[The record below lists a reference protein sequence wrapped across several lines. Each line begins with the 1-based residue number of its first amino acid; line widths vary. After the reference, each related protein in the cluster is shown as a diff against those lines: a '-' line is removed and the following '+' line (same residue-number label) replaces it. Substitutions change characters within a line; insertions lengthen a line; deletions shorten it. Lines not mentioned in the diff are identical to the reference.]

1 MSVKT
6 MLFREVGGVLCAVH
20 TVDSPSD
27 EEWEKYVVYC
37 SALPP
42 SCNKTL
48 VLTYGGGPSSLQRK
62 VLQDRY
68 LSKQQKINKE
78 YLVAVMTD
86 SAFVRGIVKALNWFN
101 PYATSFPYDSGSGV
115 PEALKHLKVSGA
127 AGQRIAL
134 EVQKMRL
141 ELGMK

>member
-1 MSVKT
+1 MSAKT

-20 TVDSPSD
+20 TADSPGED
-27 EEWEKYVVYC
+27 EWEAYVSYC
-37 SALPP
+37 TKLPP

-68 LSKQQKINKE
+68 LTQQQRANKE

-101 PYATSFPYDSGSGV
+101 PNATAFAYNSGAGI
-115 PEALKHLKVSGA
+115 PEAMKHLKIGGA
-127 AGQRIAL
+127 TGQRISL